1 MGGDVPVL
9 PASILD
15 TPRGSRLSW
24 RGRMASDSHS
34 APDIT
39 YIFLLKRAAERMM
52 LHNVP
57 SCW

>member
-9 PASILD
+9 PASILGA
-15 TPRGSRLSW
+15 PRCSRLGW

-39 YIFLLKRAAERMM
+39 YIFLLKRVAARMM